1 MNVVL
6 LTGNLVRDPETSYTN
21 SGMAVTRFTIAVNRN
36 YGKKTEGGQDADF
49 IRITCFD
56 KRAEFVQKYLAKGRK
71 VGVKARI
78 STGSY
83 QGKDG
88 NTVYTTDFIANNIE
102 FLDSKR
108 DTDGYSSGGGGGGFG
123 GQFGGQQDAGAIEPP
138 RTNAAPQ
145 MPPDAFT
152 EIDEEDMPF

>member
-6 LTGNLVRDPETSYTN
+6 LTGNLVRDPENKTYTN
-21 SGMAVTRFTIAVNRN
+21 SGLAVSRFTIAVNRN

-56 KRAEFVQKYLAKGRK
+56 KRAEFVDKYLTKGRK
-71 VGVKARI
+71 VAVEARVQ
-78 STGSY
+78 TGSY

-88 NTVYTTDFIANNIE
+88 NTVYTTDFIANNVE

-108 DTDGYSSGGGGGGFG
+108 DADGGGSGGGGGYG
-123 GQFGGQQDAGAIEPP
+123 GQFAGPQESGFTAPPGRGEDAPSV
-138 RTNAAPQ
+138 
-145 MPPDAFT
+145 PDGFA
-152 EIDEEDMPF
+152 ELDDDDMPF

>member
-6 LTGNLVRDPETSYTN
+6 LTGNLVRDPEKTYTN

-36 YGKKTEGGQDADF
+36 YSKKTEGGQDADF

-56 KRAEFVQKYLAKGRK
+56 KRAEFVEKYLSKGRK
-71 VGVKARI
+71 VGVEARI
-78 STGSY
+78 QTGSY

-108 DTDGYSSGGGGGGFG
+108 DTEGSGYS
-123 GQFGGQQDAGAIEPP
+123 GQFGGQPETGFTAPP
-138 RTNAAPQ
+138 KPAEAPAP
-145 MPPDAFT
+145 MPDGFA
-152 EIDEEDMPF
+152 ELDDDDMPF

>member
-6 LTGNLVRDPETSYTN
+6 LTGNLVRDPEKTYSN
-21 SGMAVTRFTIAVNRN
+21 SGMAITRFTIAVNRN

-56 KRAEFVQKYLAKGRK
+56 KRAEFVEKYLSKGRK
-71 VGVKARI
+71 VGVEARI
-78 STGSY
+78 QTGSY

-108 DTDGYSSGGGGGGFG
+108 DTEGSESSFG
-123 GQFGGQQDAGAIEPP
+123 GQFTPASGSGTPMPGPAAGDAGGHPDGFAEIE
-138 RTNAAPQ
+138 
-145 MPPDAFT
+145 D
-152 EIDEEDMPF
+152 DDDMPF

>member
-6 LTGNLVRDPETSYTN
+6 LTGNLVRDPEKTYTN

-56 KRAEFVQKYLAKGRK
+56 KRAEFVEKYLTKGRK
-71 VGVKARI
+71 VGVEARVQ
-78 STGSY
+78 TGSY

-108 DTDGYSSGGGGGGFG
+108 DTEGGGYGS
-123 GQFGGQQDAGAIEPP
+123 QFSNQAESGYTAPP
-138 RTNAAPQ
+138 RQAEAPAS
-145 MPPDAFT
+145 PPGDFA
-152 EIDEEDMPF
+152 EIDDNDDMPF